1 MPKRKIHAEVRPIE
15 KMWLSNRE
23 AKVYLDCED
32 EYLKKLRD
40 NANVTF
46 ARDGK
51 KIMYLKSSIDE
62 YLVSISIRAFRR

>member
-23 AKVYLDCED
+23 TKAYLDCAD

-40 NANVTF
+40 NALVTF

-51 KIMYLKSSIDE
+51 MIWYLKSSIDE
-62 YLVSISIRAFRR
+62 YLQKHAISAFA